1 MAIFRDRASY
11 KLGRSGRLVINPGV
25 RDELRAMM
33 HERGV
38 KPAGDAMAR
47 RLNASST
54 WGGFV
59 AVHGRKVSWV
69 SALSANR
76 NSDRGR
82 RMLTAANKA
91 ADTL

>member
-11 KLGRSGRLVINPGV
+11 KLGRSGRLVINPGA

-33 HERGV
+33 HERGA
-38 KPAGDAMAR
+38 KPAADAMAR
-47 RLNASST
+47 RLNGSSS